1 MAACLAALDRISV
14 EGWLTAHASPRCYIG
29 PHVEFST
36 IVNRSVRA
44 GVTRPTYVLA
54 GVTTGVGF

>member
-1 MAACLAALDRISV
+1 V